1 MAAMNQASAQ
11 TTQLT
16 LASDIWPP
24 FTNKP
29 GETAVASEIVKTALN
44 RNSMAVKQRI
54 ARFDLVMK
62 GIEDGAFQGSPAL
75 WKTEEREESMI
86 FSEPYL
92 YNQLILV
99 GRKGSD
105 VSFDNLDQVKGRIGL
120 VKGYT
125 YNLDTGGDP
134 EQEWIENESDQANLL
149 ALLKGEIDYML
160 VDALLIAYLKSYQAE
175 DAKTHLEIGKVPMGV
190 YGLHLAIRKD
200 VEGAEEIIEN
210 FNQNIAKMQADGTYN
225 RILRL
230 NWISADVDGDG
241 TMEMIPGKN
250 AGGKP
255 KSSYALLPGSAS
267 SGNVVH
273 EGRSMSWEELP
284 DDIKRTG
291 INQADVEQVTF
302 FSFGL

>member
-1 MAAMNQASAQ
+1 MVAVQLTSAQ
-11 TTQLT
+11 TTQIT

-44 RNSMAVKQRI
+44 RNSTAVKQRI

-62 GIEDGAFQGSPAL
+62 GIEEGAFQGSPAL
-75 WKTEEREESMI
+75 WKTEEREEKMI

-105 VSFDNLDQVKGRIGL
+105 VSFENLNQVNGRIGL
-120 VKGYT
+120 VTGYS
-125 YNLDTGGDP
+125 YDLDL
-134 EQEWIENESDQANLL
+134 EESSEREWVMNENDQANLL

-175 DAKTHLEIGKVPMGV
+175 DARTHLEIGDVPMGV

-200 VEGAEEIIEN
+200 VEGADELIEK
-210 FNQNIAKMQADGTYN
+210 FNESIAEMQSDGTYN

-250 AGGKP
+250 AGSMP
-255 KSSYALLPGSAS
+255 QSSYALLPGSAS
-267 SGNVVH
+267 SGNVVY
-273 EGRSMSWEELP
+273 EGQNLSWEELP